1 MISLQFLY
9 RNARSQEK
17 GIVCRRITCFNW
29 RSPKPSNAW
38 EGETALDE
46 NFINFS
52 SNKPQGELQ
61 NKSRGELQR
70 KLKWKG
76 NNACKYPALPTLLK
90 VKCNVC
96 VLRLENKKTFTKW
109 LHTTSSLFMHSR
121 HKIFWNKNPKAE
133 HHLLVKPEENQKT
146 RLDGLRLI
154 VNALYTFSSVHFWAS
169 PADSLHLP
177 FIFTFTLYDMAV
189 PTRQLEVNS
198 AQRVPE
204 PDPLPGISFDT
215 RPDPIQF

>member
-52 SNKPQGELQ
+52 SNKPQGEQLQ

-70 KLKWKG
+70 KLRWKG

-90 VKCNVC
+90 VKCNS
-96 VLRLENKKTFTKW
+96 VLRLENKNHSQNGCVPPVHCSCTVAIRYFETKTPKQSITCW
-109 LHTTSSLFMHSR
+109 WSLR
-121 HKIFWNKNPKAE
+121 
-133 HHLLVKPEENQKT
+133 KT
-146 RLDGLRLI
+146 RRPGLM
-154 VNALYTFSSVHFWAS
+154 VCA
-169 PADSLHLP
+169 
-177 FIFTFTLYDMAV
+177 
-189 PTRQLEVNS
+189 
-198 AQRVPE
+198 
-204 PDPLPGISFDT
+204 
-215 RPDPIQF
+215 